1 MCYIIR
7 QIDIIYYILGG
18 LLLFGVLRSL
28 PKRPNGWATPRI
40 LICFVDFFLSFWVI
54 EFWFFVGSIWF
65 MFDDLWLMGLKLWVC
80 WSFNIWIWVF
90 DLWVGWVSLW
100 FVEKNWLPCTTPV
113 EKNCIAV
120 GWKTNLC
127 VIVLILGKPI
137 PTVQWKFWAKS
148 EPIELCPPL
157 ITMLLGRQ
165 PRLQISNP
173 QSRDGGINW
182 PGAVAPL
189 NLYIYIY

>member
-182 PGAVAPL
+182 PGGQWPPL
-189 NLYIYIY
+189 N